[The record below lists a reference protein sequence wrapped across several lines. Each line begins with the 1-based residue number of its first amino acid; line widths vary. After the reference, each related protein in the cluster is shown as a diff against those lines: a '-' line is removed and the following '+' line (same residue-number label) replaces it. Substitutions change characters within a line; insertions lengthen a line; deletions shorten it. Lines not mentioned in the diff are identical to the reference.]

1 MFKKTLVILFTSFV
15 AMNANAQLKS
25 AKALSITNYAECYHV
40 LGLYKITAQQNGN
53 AANMRAY
60 DHLQLDWIAGGSE
73 RFGEKE
79 AVSNFNNKNTFN
91 KVIKMTD
98 AQLLNLKNNCIQYY
112 PKDYK

>member
-1 MFKKTLVILFTSFV
+1 MFKKTLAVLFTSFV

-40 LGLYKITAQQNGN
+40 LGLYKMTAQQSGN

-73 RFGEKE
+73 RFGEKA

-91 KVIKMTD
+91 KVLKMTD